1 MSNKRINFGPPTDSD
16 VESEIYVSTGTASRP
31 LLNRDRDADIAI
43 LDIFMSTPAT
53 SLHPIDLTVEDSY
66 AAPVKGGVLN
76 NPPIIDLT
84 LESLHSDNEMAS
96 VVSSITTDTF
106 RPIVSS
112 TTSAFTRPLGV
123 LAKRPIGSKY
133 YIPTPPKKPKFRMR
147 DLPSISSEKTYTSY
161 DITTRNIMWHDL
173 PEPRLPPVAVL
184 KHRPRWMAAGA
195 EFLGNCPHT
204 KYLHQ
209 LFLRCPSKDWQPVTR
224 SMVHSLRES
233 LKFAPD
239 GVADCI
245 KLNFNTDEEI
255 LAGMDIVESY
265 DDDDSVTITSQD
277 SADNE
282 TMFLFRFWTSCNPQ
296 LVVFTD
302 NELEVP
308 GSVGLDLIDMLIHMY
323 FLNTDY

>member
-1 MSNKRINFGPPTDSD
+1 
-16 VESEIYVSTGTASRP
+16 
-31 LLNRDRDADIAI
+31 
-43 LDIFMSTPAT
+43 MSTPAT
-53 SLHPIDLTVEDSY
+53 SLHPIDLTVDSDDEKLM
-66 AAPVKGGVLN
+66 VGGALKS
-76 NPPIIDLT
+76 PPLIDLT
-84 LESLHSDNEMAS
+84 LESLHSDNESLS

-112 TTSAFTRPLGV
+112 TTSAFTKPISVLAKIGV
-123 LAKRPIGSKY
+123 AKVAKRPIGSKY

-173 PEPRLPPVAVL
+173 PEPRLPPVPVL

-282 TMFLFRFWTSCNPQ
+282 TLFLFRFWTSCNPQ